1 MLGLSAVALVL
12 SAAAVDC
19 FAPVCPFVRRQGGI
33 TWHDSAHPPCA
44 TRARRPVIAHMSAS
58 SAASELAEAAISKEA
73 IATLQ
78 EQGFVVIENAITDEL
93 ASRALQGCEMMQR
106 NGKLQTLREQAY
118 PHPSLP
124 IAASLHGLT
133 MDYVDSTRRVGRMP

>member
-1 MLGLSAVALVL
+1 
-12 SAAAVDC
+12 VDC
-19 FAPVCPFVRRQGGI
+19 FTPVFPWSGGR
-33 TWHDSAHPPCA
+33 AHASCIGARLSRVPKPPCA
-44 TRARRPVIAHMSAS
+44 TRARGPVIAHLSAS
-58 SAASELAEAAISKEA
+58 SAASELAEAAISRDA

-118 PHPSLP
+118 PLSLTP
-124 IAASLHGLT
+124 
-133 MDYVDSTRRVGRMP
+133 